1 VTGDPAHAIIE
12 TNYSAENSMSQTRKS
27 VFEGCSKRLN
37 GSTPLSVQKSLLQ
50 LANFVDPHLMPD
62 VYGSG
67 EAVQVLEQ
75 KVATILGKEAAL
87 FFPSGTMAQQVA
99 LRCWADRTGKTNVA
113 LHLTSHLEQHEENA
127 YQILH
132 PLKGIVRGDLK
143 TPLLLKDLLSIDQPL
158 GSVILELPQRHSG
171 GILPQWNEL
180 KAMSGWCREKGT
192 YFHMDGARLWECA
205 AYYQKSYSEIAEVFD
220 SVYVSFYKGLG
231 AVGGAALAG
240 PEAMISKARVWQRR
254 HGGNLFNL
262 YPIAISALHG
272 LETKLER
279 FPAYFAKAK
288 DVSEIISKM
297 SQISA
302 TPKQLQSNMMHLNF
316 KGTVEVV
323 EDALL
328 QTSVA
333 TDIYI
338 GSRLWQRTFAKEAA
352 LELYIGDGAMTLSND
367 EIKAALTILNDLIAK
382 GSM

>member
-1 VTGDPAHAIIE
+1 
-12 TNYSAENSMSQTRKS
+12 MSQTRKS

>member
-1 VTGDPAHAIIE
+1 
-12 TNYSAENSMSQTRKS
+12 MSQTRKS
-27 VFEGCSKRLN
+27 VFDGCNKRLN
-37 GSTPLSVQKSLLQ
+37 GSKPLSVQKSLLQ

-75 KVATILGKEAAL
+75 KVANILGKEAAV

-99 LRCWADRTGKTNVA
+99 LRCWADRTGRANVA

-171 GILPQWNEL
+171 GISPEWNEL
-180 KAMSGWCREKGT
+180 KAMSLWCKEKGT
-192 YFHMDGARLWECA
+192 YFHMDGARLWESA
-205 AYYQKSYSEIAEVFD
+205 AYYQKSYSEIAELFD

-262 YPIAISALHG
+262 FPIAISALHG
-272 LETKLER
+272 LETRLEC
-279 FPAYFAKAK
+279 FPGYFEKAK
-288 DVSEIISKM
+288 KVAEIISNM
-297 SQISA
+297 PHITA

-323 EDALL
+323 EEALF

-333 TDIYI
+333 TNIYI
-338 GSRLWQRTFAKEAA
+338 GNRLWQRPFAKEAA
-352 LELYIGDGAMTLSND
+352 LELYIGDGAMDLSND
-367 EIKAALTILNDLIAK
+367 EIKAALKTLNGLIAK